1 MKIASKRTK
10 SIRDFFDCLFL
21 LFTKKYNNYFKNNIT
36 KKKSKQEIK
45 SDLLFLIIILPIG

>member
-36 KKKSKQEIK
+36 KKKEQARNKK
-45 SDLLFLIIILPIG
+45 